1 LQLELSRRTGAAQP
15 LSSPGVAASGG
26 GRFRCAAVRAGDGDV
41 DPSLVADHDGGVIPR
56 TRWARAV
63 DGAYIAYQDFGEGP
77 ITLVVIHGWIS
88 HLEVYWEQP
97 RYARLMNRLSRQ
109 MRVLVFDKR
118 GTGMSDRF
126 ASPPDLETRMDDVR
140 AVMDAAGVE
149 RAALLGW
156 GTGGPPSALFF
167 AASYPDR
174 TIAVC
179 TDPAILDR
187 QAVGY
192 PWGQDD
198 EAFDRDEVE
207 MIEAWGLDER
217 MSEWGFG
224 DRPED
229 APPDDDFKR
238 WFAKFARFSATP
250 GAAAAFSRMWFETD
264 VREILPAVGA
274 PALVFFRTGAT
285 GHTSEE
291 NARYLASRL
300 AGARTVG
307 LPGSAVVVWVED
319 PEPLAMAIESFLTA
333 VSEEEADFDRV
344 LVTVL
349 FTDLVG
355 STEQASRLGDRR
367 WKELLEQHHRA
378 VRTLLTR
385 YRGHEIDTAGDGF
398 FASFDGPARAVR
410 CAQAIIEAVRPL
422 GLEIRAGLHTGEI
435 QTIGDKIGGLAVNIG
450 ARVGSTA
457 QASEVLVSQTVKDLT
472 AGSGLTFED
481 AGEHELKGIPDR
493 WRLYRVSR
501 PAQPQYA

>member
-1 LQLELSRRTGAAQP
+1 
-15 LSSPGVAASGG
+15 
-26 GRFRCAAVRAGDGDV
+26 
-41 DPSLVADHDGGVIPR
+41 VIPQ

-63 DGAYIAYQDFGEGP
+63 DGAYIAYQDFGDGP
-77 ITLVVIHGWIS
+77 VTLVVINGWIS
-88 HLEVYWEQP
+88 HLEVYWELP

-126 ASPPDLETRMDDVR
+126 AKPPDLETRMDDVR

-167 AASYPDR
+167 AASYPER

-179 TDPAILDR
+179 TDPAVLERRAAD
-187 QAVGY
+187 Y
-192 PWGQDD
+192 PWGDDD
-198 EAFDRDEVE
+198 EEYERAE
-207 MIEAWGLDER
+207 IELLEGWGVDER

-229 APPDDDFKR
+229 APADDDYIR
-238 WFAKFARFSATP
+238 WFGKMARFSATP
-250 GAAAAFSRMWFETD
+250 GAAAAFSRVWFETD
-264 VREILPAVGA
+264 VRDILPTVRA

-285 GHTSEE
+285 GHTGEE
-291 NARYLASRL
+291 NARYLATRL

-319 PEPLAMAIESFLTA
+319 PEPLAVAIESFLA
-333 VSEEEADFDRV
+333 SVAEEEAEFDRV
-344 LVTVL
+344 LATVL
-349 FTDLVG
+349 FTDIVG
-355 STEQASRLGDRR
+355 STEQASRLGDRH
-367 WKELLEQHHRA
+367 WKELVEQHHSA

-385 YRGHEIDTAGDGF
+385 YRGNEIDSAGDGF

-410 CAQAIIEAVRPL
+410 CAQAIIAGVAPL
-422 GLEIRAGLHTGEI
+422 GLQIRAGIHTGEV

-450 ARVGSTA
+450 ARVGSAA

-472 AGSGLTFED
+472 AGSGLVFED

-493 WRLYRVSR
+493 WRLYR
-501 PAQPQYA
+501 ATQAEG

>member
-1 LQLELSRRTGAAQP
+1 MTATPP
-15 LSSPGVAASGG
+15 LGGVAA
-26 GRFRCAAVRAGDGDV
+26 DV
-41 DPSLVADHDGGVIPR
+41 DPSLFANQDGGVIPE

-63 DGAYIAYQDFGEGP
+63 DGAYIAYQDFGEGS

-97 RYARLMNRLSRQ
+97 RYAQLMYRLARQ

-156 GTGGPPSALFF
+156 GTGGAPSALFF
-167 AASYPDR
+167 AASYPER

-179 TDPAILDR
+179 TDPEILG
-187 QAVGY
+187 QQTAGY
-192 PWGQDD
+192 PWGDDD
-198 EAFDRDEVE
+198 EAFDRGEIE

-217 MSEWGFG
+217 MTEWGFA

-229 APPDDDFKR
+229 APSDKDFKR

-274 PALVFFRTGAT
+274 PTLVFFRTLAT
-285 GHTSEE
+285 GQTREE
-291 NARYLASRL
+291 HARYLATRL

-319 PEPLAMAIESFLTA
+319 AEPLAAAIESFLASIT
-333 VSEEEADFDRV
+333 EEEADFDRV
-344 LVTVL
+344 LATVL
-349 FTDLVG
+349 FTDIVG

-367 WKELLEQHHRA
+367 WKELVEQHHRA
-378 VRTLLTR
+378 IRALLAR
-385 YRGHEIDTAGDGF
+385 YRGNEIDTAGDGF

-410 CAQAIIEAVRPL
+410 CALAIIEAVRPL
-422 GLEIRAGLHTGEI
+422 GIEIRAGLHTGEI
-435 QTIGDKIGGLAVNIG
+435 QTTGDKIGGLAVNIG

-472 AGSGLTFED
+472 AGSGLAFKD

-493 WRLYRVSR
+493 WRLYRAAR
-501 PAQPQYA
+501 AAQHQ

>member
-1 LQLELSRRTGAAQP
+1 
-15 LSSPGVAASGG
+15 
-26 GRFRCAAVRAGDGDV
+26 
-41 DPSLVADHDGGVIPR
+41 
-56 TRWARAV
+56 
-63 DGAYIAYQDFGEGP
+63 
-77 ITLVVIHGWIS
+77 
-88 HLEVYWEQP
+88 
-97 RYARLMNRLSRQ
+97 

-149 RAALLGW
+149 RAALFGW
-156 GTGGPPSALFF
+156 GTGGPASALFF
-167 AASYPDR
+167 AASYPER
-174 TIAVC
+174 TVAVC
-179 TDPAILDR
+179 TDPQILDR
-187 QAVGY
+187 QVAGY
-192 PWGQDD
+192 PWGFDD

-207 MIEAWGLDER
+207 MVAAWGLEER
-217 MSEWGFG
+217 MAEWGFG
-224 DRPED
+224 ERPED
-229 APPDDDFKR
+229 APSDRDFKP

-250 GAAAAFSRMWFETD
+250 GAADAFSRMWFETD

-274 PALVFFRTGAT
+274 PTLVFFRTGAT
-285 GHTSEE
+285 GHTSEDH
-291 NARYLASRL
+291 ARYLAGRL
-300 AGARTVG
+300 AGARVVG

-319 PEPLAMAIESFLTA
+319 PEPLAAAIESFLAA
-333 VSEEEADFDRV
+333 VVEEEADFDRV
-344 LVTVL
+344 LATVL

-355 STEQASRLGDRR
+355 STEQASRLGDRG

-378 VRTLLTR
+378 VRTLLAR
-385 YRGHEIDTAGDGF
+385 YRGQEIDTAGDGF

-435 QTIGDKIGGLAVNIG
+435 QTVGDKIGGLAVNIG

-493 WRLYRVSR
+493 WRLYRVTR
-501 PAQPQYA
+501 PAQPQ